1 MRVAET
7 VALIAG
13 GTSGL
18 GLATATYLVKEGASV
33 VLLARTTSA
42 GEAVVAELGSDS
54 ARFVASDVAEPPDV
68 ERALDAAESMGPLRT
83 VVCCAG
89 STYARRLVGRA
100 GPVPLDE
107 IESVLR
113 THLLGTLNLAR
124 LSAHRMMAQPLTG
137 EERGVIINTSS
148 ISAWDG
154 QVGQAAY
161 SAAKAGIVGVTLPL
175 ARELAPH
182 GIRVVT
188 IAPGLFDTPVFSAV
202 PERARA
208 TLRESVPHPGRL
220 GSPDEF
226 ASLVGHVLANSMV
239 NGTAIRLD
247 GALRLAAQ

>member
-1 MRVAET
+1 MKVADT

-18 GLATATYLVKEGASV
+18 GFATAKHLVKEGASV
-33 VLLARTTSA
+33 VLLARTRAA
-42 GEAVVAELGSDS
+42 GQAAVAELGSSS
-54 ARFVASDVAEPPDV
+54 ARFIAGDVADPHDV
-68 ERALDAAESMGPLRT
+68 EDALGVAETVGQLRT

-89 STYARRLVGRA
+89 LTYARRLVGCS

-107 IESVLR
+107 IEAVLR
-113 THLLGTLNLAR
+113 THLLGTFNLAR
-124 LSAHRMMAQPLTG
+124 LSAHRMMAQPLVR

-148 ISAWDG
+148 IAAWDG
-154 QVGQAAY
+154 QPGQTAY
-161 SAAKAGIVGVTLPL
+161 SAAKAGIVGMTLPL

-202 PERARA
+202 PEPVRAM
-208 TLRESVPHPGRL
+208 LRESVPHPSRL

-226 ASLVGHVLANSMV
+226 ASLVGHVLANPMV

-247 GALRLAAQ
+247 GALRLPAQ

>member
-1 MRVAET
+1 MKVADT

-18 GLATATYLVKEGASV
+18 GLATAKHLVKEGASV
-33 VLLARTTSA
+33 VLLARTQAA
-42 GEAVVAELGSDS
+42 GQTAVAELGSCS
-54 ARFVASDVAEPPDV
+54 ARFVAGDVADPCDVEDALDVAEAV
-68 ERALDAAESMGPLRT
+68 GQLRT

-89 STYARRLVGRA
+89 STYARRLVGRS
-100 GPVPLDE
+100 GPTPLDE
-107 IESVLR
+107 IETVLR
-113 THLLGTLNLAR
+113 THLLGTFNLAR
-124 LSAHRMMAQPLTG
+124 LSAHRMMAQPLVR

-148 ISAWDG
+148 IAAWDG
-154 QVGQAAY
+154 QPGQAAY
-161 SAAKAGIVGVTLPL
+161 SAAKAGIVGMTLPL

-202 PERARA
+202 PEPVRA

-226 ASLVGHVLANSMV
+226 ASLVGHVLANPMV

-247 GALRLAAQ
+247 GALRLPAQ